1 MLKFVILDEKSKI
14 LCIGS
19 SKDVLDQLDGS
30 LKFEQIRGKTLTE
43 TSWSNSVIQ
52 KYFMDID
59 ESSLNVVVMSSTEMD
74 IDNNCLF
81 NDFYTSSNDNVL
93 KLHVGFLN
101 VDYSEDINDLVE
113 INSWYDMMEI
123 LCFSL
128 NLEFG
133 QDDLD
138 YDDIEISKIHSAC
151 NSNISSVYTDMTPLT
166 PLNFDSE
173 LGSKNL
179 NIQSYASDENG
190 SPFDTEALYNYL

>member
-30 LKFEQIRGKTLTE
+30 LKFEQIRGKILTE

-138 YDDIEISKIHSAC
+138 YDDIEISKIHSTC

-173 LGSKNL
+173 IGSKNL
-179 NIQSYASDENG
+179 NIESYASDENG